1 MAKFVVSH
9 NGASYQVTTGD
20 DFLQLPQDE
29 QARQL
34 GASFDQMD
42 QGRSSTPAS
51 PSSQQ
56 SAPAAPS
63 DDGGVNVADIG
74 QGIHNTLEGIGST
87 IGLAA
92 PQTGAAISGAVG
104 AAQGAHQTNIGQR
117 LRSGDFSGALGQIPA
132 AVVQGLPDM
141 AGTVAAGRVGAG
153 IGGAAGSLFPGVG
166 TGVGAVVGGA
176 LGAGAYGVARYLGDN
191 SNAVAKNNN
200 HATPTAGDIAQGAAA
215 TIPQAALGAIG
226 VGRFPG
232 VSSTL
237 EGLSPLVR
245 PVADVALEGGA
256 AAAGDATQQLGTSV
270 GTTKGAQ
277 FDPYQSL
284 GAGVQGA
291 ATRAAMLAPKVGAD
305 IIGGATNAYANSRVS
320 LPSDPEQLQSISRV
334 SDMIDTAQQNAPTK
348 VDFNAA
354 ANSIK
359 TELTTRG
366 KGYLQDLKD
375 TGIIDNLQ
383 YRQGVNLLD
392 NQALRSNNTITSS
405 DADQP
410 PSLLDQVKAWD
421 LPPEVTQPLTQTA
434 VDLNT
439 ISGQSFKN
447 RNTGPFRQLASTIGT
462 GAGVV
467 GGLMTGHPMAAA
479 GALLLNHGTAP
490 IYGAIGGVADRMFGT
505 DQPNVVRQAAK
516 ANSLLARQGLTSGD
530 NTLGMV
536 DNARLALAGVQDQQT
551 KAASSL
557 GTQADLTKESNAQ
570 SDADFQSQQQMVSDS
585 AKAEALKQVQM
596 AQIQAQ
602 AGKQNQQSQANT
614 DAAFKPVDQ
623 ANASTQDQID
633 AYMNGKGAASPPD
646 PTVGLTYAQELAI
659 QNQRMANAVSRAK
672 FLQKQSDQFNKAGVS
687 DVDSLAQAKL
697 DKSTRSNQIDLTA
710 AEKIPSPNTS
720 DTDTAATA
728 AVVKA
733 VQAARQIQGLAGANQ
748 DVGDSITVGNPVS
761 QTTPINPAPRSP
773 PGAPQAPAAPSTA
786 APSPTPPAAQIPA
799 SVGIPGQAPVGPSVG
814 IPTSHAELLPMHP
827 WQNFVANGDR
837 TVTGAHIASAI
848 DAAVGSGTLDPRH
861 AALLQTHTGSIHPE
875 IAAPIQEALAAI
887 HGQPGDSP
895 GASVGVPETGYRGPI
910 IDPEKYA
917 NATAQYRQHADDKIA
932 MAAGDQG
939 LQAALTNIRDEPSEA
954 GKQAIAAKHV
964 ASLAASIKGGNKSAV
979 ARLVHAKSLL
989 TGPLMKSKVK

>member
-1 MAKFVVSH
+1 MAKFIVSH

-34 GASFDQMD
+34 GATFDQMD
-42 QGRSSTPAS
+42 QGKSASTASS
-51 PSSQQ
+51 SSQQ

-74 QGIHNTLEGIGST
+74 QGIHNTLGGIGST

-92 PQTGAAISGAVG
+92 PQTGAAVSGAVG

-117 LRSGDFSGALGQIPA
+117 LHDGDFSGAIGQLPA
-132 AVVQGLPDM
+132 AIAQGLPDM

-191 SNAVAKNNN
+191 ANAVAKNNN
-200 HATPTAGDIAQGAAA
+200 HATPTTGDIVQGAAA
-215 TIPQAALGAIG
+215 TLPQAALGAVG

-256 AAAGDATQQLGTSV
+256 AAAGDATQQIGTSV
-270 GTTKGAQ
+270 GTNKGVQ
-277 FDPYQSL
+277 FDPYQSA
-284 GAGVQGA
+284 GAGLQGA
-291 ATRAAMLAPKVGAD
+291 ATRAAMLAPSVGAD
-305 IIGGATNAYANSRVS
+305 LVGAAGNAYANSRIP

-334 SDMIDTAQQNAPTK
+334 SEMINAAQENAPTK

-375 TGIIDNLQ
+375 AGVINNLQ

-405 DADQP
+405 EDGQP
-410 PSLLDQVKAWD
+410 PSLLDQVKSWD

-447 RNTGPFRQLASTIGT
+447 RNSGPFRQLAGVVGT

-467 GGLMTGHPMAAA
+467 GGLMTGHPLAAA

-490 IYGAIGGVADRMFGT
+490 IYGAVGGAADRLFGT

-530 NTLGMV
+530 NTLGLV
-536 DNARLALAGVQDQQT
+536 DNARLSLADLQDQQ
-551 KAASSL
+551 
-557 GTQADLTKESNAQ
+557 
-570 SDADFQSQQQMVSDS
+570 
-585 AKAEALKQVQM
+585 
-596 AQIQAQ
+596 AQ
-602 AGKQNQQSQANT
+602 AAQNAAQAATKNDQLDAIKAQAAQQDQTNRAAT
-614 DAAFKPVDQ
+614 DAKFAPVQ
-623 ANASTQDQID
+623 ATQNTAQAQID
-633 AYMNGKGAASPPD
+633 AYLNGKGSEAPPD
-646 PTVGLTYAQELAI
+646 PNVGLTYAQEMAI
-659 QNQRMANAVSRAK
+659 QNQRMANAASRAK
-672 FLQKQSDQFNKAGVS
+672 FLAKQGDLFDKAAGS

-697 DKSTRSNQIDLTA
+697 DKATRSNQIDLTA

-728 AVVKA
+728 AVAKA
-733 VQAARQIQGLAGANQ
+733 VMTARQIQGLAGANPA
-748 DVGDSITVGNPVS
+748 VNDSITVGNPVS
-761 QTTPINPAPRSP
+761 QATPVNPAPRSP
-773 PGAPQAPAAPSTA
+773 SSASQAPTAPTTP

-799 SVGIPGQAPVGPSVG
+799 SVGIPGEAPVGLSVG
-814 IPTSHAELLPMHP
+814 IPVQHTDLLPMHP
-827 WQNFVANGDR
+827 WQNYVANGDR
-837 TVTGAHIASAI
+837 SVTRAHIASAI

-861 AALLQTHTGSIHPE
+861 AALLQTHTGSIHPD
-875 IAAPIQEALAAI
+875 IAAPIQEALASL
-887 HGQPGDSP
+887 HGSP
-895 GASVGVPETGYRGPI
+895 DGASVGVPSPGYRGSKNQAPEGYRGPI
-910 IDPEKYA
+910 QDPEKYA
-917 NATAQYRQHADDKIA
+917 NATADYQRHAADKIA
-932 MAAGDQG
+932 MAAGDPD
-939 LQAALTNIRDEPSEA
+939 LQAVLTNIRDTKTEA
-954 GKQAIAAKHV
+954 GKQALAADYK
-964 ASLAASIKGGNKSAV
+964 ASLAKSIKGGNKAAV
-979 ARLVHAKSLL
+979 PRLARATTLL